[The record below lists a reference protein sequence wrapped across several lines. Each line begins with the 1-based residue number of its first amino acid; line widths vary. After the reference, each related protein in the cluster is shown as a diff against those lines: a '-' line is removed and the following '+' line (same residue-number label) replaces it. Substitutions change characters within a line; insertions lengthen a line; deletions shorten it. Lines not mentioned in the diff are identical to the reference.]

1 MKLNKIGIKDF
12 KKIEDL
18 KLEFGNDPVVLT
30 GPNGAGKSSVVEA
43 IRYAITGEAPL
54 NAIRSGQKHSIITVV
69 ANDDIGFERYIER
82 PNKKS
87 VCLMGKK
94 VTNSAAKLTMEDVLN
109 ISTKETDIILSS
121 EVLRLKPDELGG
133 LFFSHDHRT
142 LTVDNIIKIMEAS
155 DPTTKKTAIMIKGSD
170 KFPADVIASVKEL
183 FKEDDVTIGMLQ
195 EAHDEAKSYKSECNA
210 EYKILSV
217 KAEGFSSMVRPEYD
231 VKKLKKD
238 LEDIIGVEKNQEMN
252 KRLMRNYND
261 AIRNQEAQEK
271 MIVSL
276 ELQAN
281 GIIAKE
287 PDAEEQKRIKSDI
300 EDLAKKINQQE
311 VVKRTLTQSI
321 KNTKGIL
328 AALDTPICPISKKLI
343 CTTDKMPAKMEL
355 SEQLQ
360 KEEESIKNI
369 EEMIADLKGKLERVK
384 KEEERYKE
392 NKLNYERKQNLLKQI
407 ETLKKNKIKVPEKP
421 TMLTT
426 RIDLAKEKKEINDIL
441 ATIKAFDDAEAAYL
455 KAEKVK
461 RKIKIYDY
469 LMETFDNK
477 GPVASAFLKATAE
490 LLEKKVEERAKIFDD
505 KLKVRFDVTE
515 GLKPYFQFGETAT
528 FQTYY
533 SLSTGQKII
542 ASMLITDVLNFY
554 CGSEILILDELNDL
568 DEKNFEAVMKFIT
581 SEDVKED
588 YETIIVCT
596 VNHKNLLDIMKKYKV
611 QHVEL

>member
-94 VTNSAAKLTMEDVLN
+94 VTNTAAKLTMEDVLN

-121 EVLRLKPDELGG
+121 EVLKLKPDELGG

-170 KFPADVIASVKEL
+170 KFPADVITSVKEL

-195 EAHDEAKSYKSECNA
+195 EAHDEAKSYKSGCNA

-287 PDAEEQKRIKSDI
+287 PDAEELKKIKSDI
-300 EDLAKKINQQE
+300 EDQAKKINQQE

-355 SEQLQ
+355 SEQLR

-369 EEMIADLKGKLERVK
+369 EEMVADLKGKLEKVK
-384 KEEERYKE
+384 KEEEGYKE

-426 RIDLAKEKKEINDIL
+426 RTDLAKEKKEINDIL
-441 ATIKAFDDAEAAYL
+441 AAIKAFDDAEAAYL

-477 GPVASAFLKATAE
+477 GPVASAFLRATAE

-515 GLKPYFQFGETAT
+515 GLKPYFQFGENAT
-528 FQTYY
+528 FQTHY

-596 VNHKNLLDIMKKYKV
+596 VDHKNLLDIMKRYKV